1 MKSPALKVEG
11 LLKRYPLTTALN
23 GLELE
28 VPEGEVVAIVGPDGA
43 GKTTLLRILAGI
55 LDYDDGSLEF
65 FGEDFRIDF
74 ERKKSSIGYMPQ
86 RFGLYE
92 DLTVQENIDFFADLF
107 TVPRRQRAERTSRLL
122 QFSRMERF
130 RDRLAGALSGGMKQK
145 LGLACALIHNP
156 RLLLLDEPT
165 NGVDPV
171 SRREFWK
178 LLYDLNS
185 EGSTILVSSSY
196 MDEAERANR
205 FALMRDGQTIAVGEP
220 HEARRNFQFN
230 VFEYASDSP
239 RKAKEM
245 IGTHDQFLAINLFGN
260 SVHILTR
267 GEVEVDTVRAIVAS
281 LGLRSEALNRIA
293 PSFEDIYIGLSLAAD
308 PGAAR

>member
-1 MKSPALKVEG
+1 MISPSATPPALKVKG
-11 LLKRYPLTTALN
+11 LVKKYPLVTALN
-23 GLELE
+23 ELELE
-28 VPEGEVVAIVGPDGA
+28 IPEGEVVAIVGPDGA

-65 FGEDFRIDF
+65 FGEDFQIDF
-74 ERKKSSIGYMPQ
+74 DTKKASIGYMPQ

-107 TVPRRQRAERTSRLL
+107 TVPRSKRAERISRLL
-122 QFSRMERF
+122 RFSRMEQF
-130 RDRLAGALSGGMKQK
+130 RERLAGALSGGMKQK
-145 LGLACALIHNP
+145 LGLACALVHNP

-185 EGSTILVSSSY
+185 EGSTIVVSSSY

-205 FALMRDGQTIAVGEP
+205 YALIRHGKMISVGEP
-220 HEARRNFQFN
+220 HEARRTFQLN
-230 VFEYASDSP
+230 VYEVLSNSP
-239 RKAKEM
+239 RKAKE
-245 IGTHDQFLAINLFGN
+245 AIAAENHFTAVNLFGN
-260 SVHILTR
+260 SVHILAKSDVP
-267 GEVEVDTVRAIVAS
+267 EAHVADVVEAAGIERAKVSKIV
-281 LGLRSEALNRIA
+281 
-293 PSFEDIYIGLSLAAD
+293 PTFEDIYIGLSTAD
-308 PGAAR
+308 Q

>member
-1 MKSPALKVEG
+1 MNTPALRVEG
-11 LLKRYPLTTALN
+11 LSKQYPLTKALD
-23 GLELE
+23 ELTLDI
-28 VPEGEVVAIVGPDGA
+28 PEGEVVAIVGPDGA

-55 LDYDDGSLEF
+55 LDYDAGSLEF
-65 FGEDFRIDF
+65 FGENFNIDF
-74 ERKKSSIGYMPQ
+74 ERKKASIGYMPQ

-107 TVPRRQRAERTSRLL
+107 TVPRRKREERITRLL
-122 QFSRMERF
+122 AFSRMEQF
-130 RDRLAGALSGGMKQK
+130 RGRLAGALSGGMKQK

-185 EGSTILVSSSY
+185 EGSTIVVSSSY

-205 FALMRDGQTIAVGEP
+205 FALIRHGKVIAVGEP
-220 HEARRNFQFN
+220 HEARNNFSYN
-230 VFEYASDSP
+230 VYEYSSDSP
-239 RKAKEM
+239 RKAKEAI
-245 IGTHDQFLAINLFGN
+245 IGANGFTAVNLFGN
-260 SVHILTR
+260 TVHILTQPD
-267 GEVEVDTVRAIVAS
+267 VEIDQVRDVIDAA
-281 LGLRSEALNRIA
+281 GLDRSALNKIT
-293 PSFEDIYIGLSLAAD
+293 PSFEDIYIGLSTAD
-308 PGAAR
+308 G